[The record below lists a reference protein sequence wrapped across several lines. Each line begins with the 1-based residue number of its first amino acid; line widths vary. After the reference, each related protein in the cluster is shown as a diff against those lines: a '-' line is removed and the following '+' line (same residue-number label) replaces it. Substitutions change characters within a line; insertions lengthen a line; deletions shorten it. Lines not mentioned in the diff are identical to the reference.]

1 MRVIAFITYSADIR
15 HMLAHIGAETEPPRI
30 TPACGPPL
38 WAEAHAG
45 SVKVWRLKV
54 WKLKLWK
61 LKLWKLKVRKPWS
74 P

>member
-15 HMLAHIGAETEPPRI
+15 HILEHIGVEPEPPCI

-45 SVKVWRLKV
+45 SVKVWRLK
-54 WKLKLWK
+54 
-61 LKLWKLKVRKPWS
+61 LWKLKVRKPWS